1 MTNQRLRTARR
12 QLGWTQREM
21 AAALGVTVRTL
32 SRWECGGARVHATA
46 ARFIAHLVGEHAPA
60 PQRVKRGG
68 HRR

>member
-1 MTNQRLRTARR
+1 MTNKRLRTARR
-12 QLGWTQREM
+12 HLGWTQREM

-46 ARFIAHLVGEHAPA
+46 ARFVAHLVAEHNP
-60 PQRVKRGG
+60 RSKRGG